1 MQAQPQVGETTP
13 PDAAMNLP
21 RPVLLTV
28 IASAVLL
35 AACGGGGVDSGDA
48 GNEVSAPAAS
58 PLHALSD
65 TKPAVP
71 SDIDADGSNASANLM
86 AGMGSMS
93 GRSTALAAGGNGE
106 TARPTAAAAVTA
118 YFTPAQIRAAYGLDK
133 LDAAGLSTR
142 GAHLGSGQT
151 IAIVNAFHNP
161 HIAADLAAFSDKFG
175 LAPCTVQTIG
185 VSDTLPLPRAAAGSG
200 CTFSVV
206 NAAANG
212 TVTAT
217 VPAVEAAWKVESTL
231 DVEWAHAIAPMAR
244 LILVQA
250 QSASHAD
257 LMGAIN
263 LANKLG
269 ANVVS
274 MSFGSAEYVGQG
286 DTESA
291 FTTPGVTYVAAAG
304 DNGHAVSWPAVMP
317 QVLAV
322 GGSTLGVESG
332 ARSETAWL
340 GSGGG
345 ISSYN
350 AAPSWQSALTAMT
363 VNGKIGTLSRR
374 AVPDVAFNA
383 NPKTGQLIYMTP
395 TTADDTGWLV
405 AGGTSIGTPQWAG
418 IVAITNALRAEN
430 GKPSLGLVAA
440 PLYKALSVSSTY
452 ANTMLDVTQ
461 GSNGNCLG
469 CGATTGYDLVTGL
482 GTPNAMGV
490 INLMAGF

>member
-1 MQAQPQVGETTP
+1 V
-13 PDAAMNLP
+13 
-21 RPVLLTV
+21 
-28 IASAVLL
+28 
-35 AACGGGGVDSGDA
+35 
-48 GNEVSAPAAS
+48 
-58 PLHALSD
+58 
-65 TKPAVP
+65 
-71 SDIDADGSNASANLM
+71 
-86 AGMGSMS
+86 
-93 GRSTALAAGGNGE
+93 
-106 TARPTAAAAVTA
+106 
-118 YFTPAQIRAAYGLDK
+118 
-133 LDAAGLSTR
+133 
-142 GAHLGSGQT
+142 
-151 IAIVNAFHNP
+151 
-161 HIAADLAAFSDKFG
+161 
-175 LAPCTVQTIG
+175 
-185 VSDTLPLPRAAAGSG
+185 
-200 CTFSVV
+200 
-206 NAAANG
+206 
-212 TVTAT
+212 
-217 VPAVEAAWKVESTL
+217 
-231 DVEWAHAIAPMAR
+231 
-244 LILVQA
+244 
-250 QSASHAD
+250 
-257 LMGAIN
+257 GAIN

-286 DTESA
+286 ESESA
-291 FTTPGVTYVAAAG
+291 FMTPGVTYVAAAG

-322 GGSTLGVESG
+322 GGSTLSYESG

-469 CGATTGYDLVTGL
+469 CGATTGYDLITGL
-482 GTPNAMGV
+482 GTPNAMAV